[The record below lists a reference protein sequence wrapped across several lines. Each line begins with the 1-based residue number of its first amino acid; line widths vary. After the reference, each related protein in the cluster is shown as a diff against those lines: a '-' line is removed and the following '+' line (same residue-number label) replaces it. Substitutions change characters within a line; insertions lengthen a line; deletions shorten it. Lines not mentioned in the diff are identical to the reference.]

1 MTEPAVVGAT
11 MALEA
16 NQLSAPI
23 KGNQGVYV
31 VCAGQKARVEGE
43 FNEEMEISQLNMY
56 TSYSLMYQVMNLLE
70 EKAEITDNRA
80 RFQ

>member
-11 MALEA
+11 MALNA
-16 NQLSAPI
+16 NELSAPI
-23 KGNQGVYV
+23 QGNQGVYL
-31 VCAGQKARVEGE
+31 VCAGQPARVEGE
-43 FNEEMEISQLNMY
+43 FNEEMEIAQLNMY